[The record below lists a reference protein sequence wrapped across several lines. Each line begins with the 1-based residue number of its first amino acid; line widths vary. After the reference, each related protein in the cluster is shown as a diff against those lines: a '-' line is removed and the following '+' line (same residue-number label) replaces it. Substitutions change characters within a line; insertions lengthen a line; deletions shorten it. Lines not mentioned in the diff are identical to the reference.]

1 MKVVRVQFHPLDKEY
16 YFLPEFSQEQA
27 KLAIGDK
34 VVAETALGDDIGTV
48 IGWDDY
54 QPTTEEEGEVKPLLR
69 PAREKDLVQL
79 EDINK
84 RAPAYL
90 EKCAFLINQH
100 GLKNMK
106 LIEAAESFDQKRLT
120 FYFSAEGRV
129 DFRNLVKDL
138 AREFHRKIRLQQ
150 IGVRDAAKACG
161 DFGPC
166 GLPLCCRAWLSDIGN
181 VSPQYIKDQD
191 LGHRGAERLS
201 GPCGRLKCCL
211 RFEEEA
217 YRYNLEKMPKVGE
230 EINTKAGKGKVV
242 AVHPL
247 KQTVNLEID
256 GAVVEYPYLEGK
268 LCAGKLEC
276 K

>member
-27 KLAIGDK
+27 KLAISDK
-34 VVAETALGDDIGTV
+34 VVAETVLGDDIGTV
-48 IGWDDY
+48 IDWEDY
-54 QPTTEEEGEVKPLLR
+54 QPTEKEEIEVKPLLR
-69 PAREKDLVQL
+69 PAKEEDLAQL

-84 RAPAYL
+84 RVPSYL
-90 EKCAFLINQH
+90 EKCSLLINQH

-106 LIEAAESFDQKRLT
+106 LIDAAESFDQKRLT

-129 DFRNLVKDL
+129 DFRDLVKDL
-138 AREFHRKIRLQQ
+138 AREFRRKIRLQQ
-150 IGVRDAAKACG
+150 IGVRDAAKICG

-166 GLPLCCRAWLSDIGN
+166 GLPLCCRAWLADIGN

-217 YRYNLEKMPKVGE
+217 YRYNLEKLPKVGE
-230 EINTKAGKGKVV
+230 EINTKAGRGKVV

-268 LCAGKLEC
+268 LCAKKDIC